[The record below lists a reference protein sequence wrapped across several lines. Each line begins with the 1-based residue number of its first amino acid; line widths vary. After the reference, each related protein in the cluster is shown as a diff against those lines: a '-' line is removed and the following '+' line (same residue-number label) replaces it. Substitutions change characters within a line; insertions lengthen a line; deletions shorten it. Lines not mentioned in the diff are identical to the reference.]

1 MKTILR
7 TVLLAMTT
15 VVASPLRAALP
26 DAAVAL
32 VDQSRV
38 EQQTATLKRLQAEAA
53 ARTDLKP
60 DQLREGLDLV
70 LSEILTVLPD
80 AVATVAMNQK
90 LDLVVQASAWPADVE
105 SPEDATAAVIAEID
119 RRLSK
124 LQLVI
129 P

>member
-1 MKTILR
+1 MKSMLR
-7 TVLLAMTT
+7 TVLLAIATLS
-15 VVASPLRAALP
+15 AAPLRAALP

-60 DQLREGLDLV
+60 DQLRESLDLV

-80 AVATVAMNQK
+80 AVATVAMNEN

-105 SPEDATAAVIAEID
+105 SPQDATAAVIAEID

-124 LQLVI
+124 LQLVV